1 MRLVINFCD
10 FALAFIG
17 LITCFPLILILVI
30 LILLEDFGNPVF
42 VQARVGKDNEVFN
55 IYKLRSMR
63 LNQSGPLL
71 STANDPRITTI
82 GKFIRKYKLDET
94 PQLINVL
101 LGQMSFVGPRPE
113 VEKYVSLYTID
124 QKKVLS
130 VKPGITDY
138 ASIVFRNENY
148 LLELSSDP
156 ELTYINTI
164 VPRKIRLN
172 MLWVNNYSI
181 FTYFHCIFKTIQLLL
196 FK

>member
-10 FALAFIG
+10 FAPAFIG

-63 LNQSGPLL
+63 LNQSGLLL

-113 VEKYVSLYTID
+113 VEKYVSLYTTD

-181 FTYFHCIFKTIQLLL
+181 FTYFH
-196 FK
+196 